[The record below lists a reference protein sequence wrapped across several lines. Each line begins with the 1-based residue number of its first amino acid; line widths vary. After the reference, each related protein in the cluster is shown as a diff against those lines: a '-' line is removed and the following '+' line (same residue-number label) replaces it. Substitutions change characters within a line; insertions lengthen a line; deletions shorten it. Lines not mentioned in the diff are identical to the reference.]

1 MNWLSLGLSRIDV
14 MSWREKVI
22 EGIPGDGWSISNISE
37 ESDGGTLV
45 VEFNWIIGYSLEI
58 SGV

>member
-1 MNWLSLGLSRIDV
+1 
-14 MSWREKVI
+14 MSEREKVI
-22 EGIPGDGWSISNISE
+22 EGIPGDRWSVSNVSE

-45 VEFNWIIGYSLEI
+45 VEFNWINGYSLEI